1 MICCTNFLMMF
12 VQFIVP
18 FPLAIMPVQSEH
30 VCDRGN
36 RNTGTEGLRMR
47 AYGEMEQHG
56 KYTLEDYGGWSRN
69 HTRAASIRRWKRPL
83 KKRARQV
90 CRTMLRRMER

>member
-30 VCDRGN
+30 VCDRGKPEY
-36 RNTGTEGLRMR
+36 RDGGLKDEG
-47 AYGEMEQHG
+47 
-56 KYTLEDYGGWSRN
+56 
-69 HTRAASIRRWKRPL
+69 IR
-83 KKRARQV
+83 
-90 CRTMLRRMER
+90 

>member
-12 VQFIVP
+12 VQFTVP

-36 RNTGTEGLRMR
+36 RNTERR
-47 AYGEMEQHG
+47 A
-56 KYTLEDYGGWSRN
+56 
-69 HTRAASIRRWKRPL
+69 
-83 KKRARQV
+83 
-90 CRTMLRRMER
+90 

>member
-1 MICCTNFLMMF
+1 MIYCTNFLIMF
-12 VQFIVP
+12 VQFTAL
-18 FPLAIMPVQSEH
+18 FLLAIMPVQSED
-30 VCDRGN
+30 VSYQGT

-47 AYGEMEQHG
+47 AYGEREMHG
-56 KYTLEDYGGWSRN
+56 KYTLENFGGWSRN

-90 CRTMLRRMER
+90 CRAMLGRMER

>member
-1 MICCTNFLMMF
+1 MCSSD
-12 VQFIVP
+12 
-18 FPLAIMPVQSEH
+18 LAIMPVQSEH

-36 RNTGTEGLRMR
+36 RNTRTEGLRMR
-47 AYGEMEQHG
+47 AYGEREMHG

-90 CRTMLRRMER
+90 CRAMLRRMER

>member
-1 MICCTNFLMMF
+1 MRPAERVFRALRHCVLCT
-12 VQFIVP
+12 V
-18 FPLAIMPVQSEH
+18 AIMPVQSEH

-36 RNTGTEGLRMR
+36 RNTRTEGLRMR

-69 HTRAASIRRWKRPL
+69 HTKAASIRRWKRPL

-90 CRTMLRRMER
+90 CRAMLRRMER